1 MSMSKVQSDVQEI
14 KEVLLA
20 AASLANAV
28 GLAVE
33 DKKFSFADLTHF
45 IPALLTLPP
54 AFENVSEVGKQFAAL
69 DQAGLLEIQGYVANE
84 LNIPQERAE
93 KFAEES
99 FKFASSLFLLAK
111 DFARFLRNANAF
123 NK

>member
-1 MSMSKVQSDVQEI
+1 MSQIKSEVQEI

-33 DKKFSFADLTHF
+33 DKKFSFADLVHF

-54 AFENVSEVGKQFAAL
+54 AFENIGEVGKQFAAL
-69 DQAGLLEIQGYVANE
+69 DQAGLLEIQGYVVNE

-93 KFAEES
+93 EFAEES

-111 DFARFLRNANAF
+111 NFAGFIRKSNAF

>member
-1 MSMSKVQSDVQEI
+1 MNKPLSEVNEI

-33 DKKFSFADLTHF
+33 DKKFSFADLTYF

-54 AFENVSEVGKQFAAL
+54 AFENAGEVGKQFAAL
-69 DQAGLLEIQGYVANE
+69 DQAGLLEIQGYVVNE

-93 KFAEES
+93 EFAEES

-111 DFARFLRNANAF
+111 NFAGFIRDSNAL